1 MLLCKVHTWWKS
13 DYWDMGQNALGQSDC
28 RIFKSTISLEKM
40 DETARCFYTDTN
52 SWKFKVALKYFE

>member
-1 MLLCKVHTWWKS
+1 MDKS
-13 DYWDMGQNALGQSDC
+13 HIKENSGSWDMGQNALGQSDC